1 MQTEK
6 KTIKHKRHKPFF
18 RGLVFLLFVVSIFS
32 IGVIYFLDMVPLV
45 YFIGI
50 VLLFLLVD
58 FFMVYCILGRGWKKR
73 FFGTIFS
80 ILFMIVQVIVDVYV
94 LQTMDF
100 LHKINNNGNYNTE
113 NYSVLV
119 LQDSSYHKLK
129 DLKEE
134 ILGVATLGD
143 DVGLVEAKKHLS
155 KKIEVNYKEEED
167 LSSLYQ
173 LLLEKRVAALLVED
187 AEKSILEEEFSEFKG
202 KVEVLYTFSIDIE
215 IKDDLVKSVDITNA
229 PFNIFI
235 SGIDS
240 YGKITSVSRS
250 DVNMVVS
257 VNPVTHKVLFTSIP
271 RDYYVALHGMNSS
284 YKDKLTHAGMHGI
297 DTSVKT
303 VEDLLGIDINY
314 YAKVNFTSLVSLV
327 DELGGIDIE
336 LDKPFRA
343 YYDEDGKIT
352 NYSFKKGTNHLDG
365 KKALAFVRE
374 RKSLPLGD
382 RTRVKHQQMVMEGIL
397 HKVLS
402 KSIITKYADILNV
415 LEGKFVTNFGTQNI
429 SKLVKK
435 QVKDNPDWEINSYV
449 LTGEDGK
456 EYTYSYKR
464 LKSYV
469 MNPREDSVNEA
480 KNLIQN
486 LFQEVPSE

>member
-1 MQTEK
+1 MQMEK
-6 KTIKHKRHKPFF
+6 KPVKHRRHKPFF
-18 RGLVFLLFVVSIFS
+18 RGLVFFLFVVSCFS
-32 IGVIYFLDMVPLV
+32 LGLIYFLDMVPIV
-45 YFIGI
+45 YFILL
-50 VLLFLLVD
+50 VLLFLFID
-58 FFMVYCILGRGWKKR
+58 FLMMYFILGRGWKKR

-80 ILFMIVQVIVDVYV
+80 IVFLIVMIVLDGYVIK
-94 LQTMDF
+94 TMDF
-100 LHKINNNGNYNTE
+100 LHKITNNGNYNTE

-119 LQDSSYHKLK
+119 LKNGSYEKMK
-129 DLKEE
+129 DLKEGM
-134 ILGVATLGD
+134 IGVATLGD
-143 DVGLVEAKKHLS
+143 EEGLIEAKKHLS
-155 KKIEVNYKEEED
+155 KKINVNYKEEED

-173 LLLEKRVAALLVED
+173 LLVSREVAALLVEES
-187 AEKSILEEEFSEFKG
+187 EKNILEEEFTDFKG
-202 KVEVLYTFSIDIE
+202 NVEVLYTFSIDIE
-215 IKDDLVKSVDITNA
+215 IQDDLVKHVDITNA

-271 RDYYVALHGMNSS
+271 RDYYVSLHGINSP
-284 YKDKLTHAGMHGI
+284 YKDKLTHAGMHGVNM
-297 DTSVKT
+297 SVKT

-327 DELGGIDIE
+327 DELGGVDVE

-343 YYDEDGKIT
+343 YYEEDGKMV
-352 NYSFKKGTNHLDG
+352 NYSFKKGINHLDG

-382 RTRVKHQQMVMEGIL
+382 RTRVLHQQMVMEGIL
-397 HKVLS
+397 HKILS
-402 KSIITKYADILNV
+402 KTIITKYADLLGT

-429 SKLVKK
+429 GKLVKK
-435 QVKDNPDWEINSYV
+435 QIKENPNWEIQSYV
-449 LTGEDGK
+449 LTGSDGK

-464 LKSYV
+464 VKSYV
-469 MNPREDSVNEA
+469 MLPNEDSVNEA

-486 LFQEVPSE
+486 LFKEVPST